1 MVCRNEL
8 VIYIIIYLFSI
19 GCCLAETPEEFSNP
33 TWILSQQYDSSGEI
47 ILSLL
52 NGTTLCLESR
62 FPEYLI
68 GTTVQQWGFNLISA
82 NLSHFSGPSVLL
94 FCPYFWDK
102 YYLFSA
108 SFIVKENLAIIG
120 FKCTLAQ
127 LNPQFESQIPPAGGR
142 EVKHSKPVYNCFGRR
157 PWYSNDL
164 TLLGK

>member
-19 GCCLAETPEEFSNP
+19 GWCLAEIPEEFSNP
-33 TWILSQQYDSSGEI
+33 ARILSHEYDSSGEI

-62 FPEYLI
+62 FPEYLT
-68 GTTVQQWGFNLISA
+68 GTTVQQWGFHLISA

-108 SFIVKENLAIIG
+108 SFIMKENLAIIG
-120 FKCTLAQ
+120 FKCILAQ
-127 LNPQFESQIPPAGGR
+127 FNPQFESQIPPAGGR
-142 EVKHSKPVYNCFGRR
+142 EVKQSKSVYNCFGLR
-157 PWYSNDL
+157 PQYSNDFD
-164 TLLGK
+164 TSG